1 MEEKLIE
8 SYTIKELEELEGLN
22 YRTIKTRYNYIPIKF
37 INWQS
42 RARMKA
48 GASKRDY
55 MIKYVRLE
63 DILKLLQEEIDFSFV
78 RKKKK

>member
-1 MEEKLIE
+1 
-8 SYTIKELEELEGLN
+8 
-22 YRTIKTRYNYIPIKF
+22 
-37 INWQS
+37 
-42 RARMKA
+42 MKA